1 MNLKRRLAEL
11 ETGTAQSG
19 DLAGLVRD
27 HIDVLL
33 PLFVATELVWWPF
46 RASLRSGK
54 TAVAIHERRR
64 QHLAGGLPWSGPG
77 GNSTNWKRS
86 ERQRAAMV
94 AAGLVT
100 MASRRGV
107 PLVRLT
113 DSALSIIRGLV
124 GLPQLDR
131 RAKLVRVA
139 AAVLFDE
146 ANVLCRR
153 GGWVSEVLLSG
164 RSYTDWPATSN
175 WYEFETMVLPLL
187 ICGAMESTSSTIG
200 HVYYRLTDIEPMYI
214 AGPDIEVDEA
224 IKDRYLDL
232 WSLASRADWIPEDT
246 TENWIP
252 LPATR

>member
-1 MNLKRRLAEL
+1 MNTKRRLAQL
-11 ETGTAQSG
+11 ETASAQSG

-54 TAVAIHERRR
+54 SAVAIHERRR
-64 QHLAGGLPWSGPG
+64 QYLAGGLPWSGPG

-94 AAGLVT
+94 AGGLVT

-113 DSALSIIRGLV
+113 DATLNVIRGLV

-131 RAKLVRVA
+131 GAKPLRVA
-139 AAVLFDE
+139 AAVFFDE
-146 ANVLCRR
+146 SNVLCRS

-164 RSYTDWPATSN
+164 RSYEDWPATSN
-175 WYEFETMVLPLL
+175 WYEFESMALPLL
-187 ICGAMESTSSTIG
+187 VCGAMESTSSTIG
-200 HVYYRLTDIEPMYI
+200 HAFYRVAGQEPTYND
-214 AGPDIEVDEA
+214 GPDISVDEA

-232 WSLASRADWIPEDT
+232 WSLAPRADWLPEDT
-246 TENWIP
+246 CEIWIP